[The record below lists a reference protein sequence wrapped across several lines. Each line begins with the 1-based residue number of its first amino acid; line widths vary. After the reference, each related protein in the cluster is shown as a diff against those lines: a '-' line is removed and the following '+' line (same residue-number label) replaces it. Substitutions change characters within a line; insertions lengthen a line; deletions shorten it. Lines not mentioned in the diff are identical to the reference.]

1 MQFFPCF
8 SLAESLFA
16 LISNHRLHPLSI
28 TPFNP
33 LRHTVSPVMLK
44 LGILINQSIIF
55 FRCSEYIT
63 ANSDRDSQVL
73 AEMTSDVQAYV
84 DALHGGTTNFA
95 GIYAFSVSY
104 VGMTIV
110 GQTTVSGTMWKLC
123 KFVWWWAI
131 QGYWLTIFYNH
142 IFSHV
147 ISSEITYK
155 LYLFSQVYYTS
166 NLGVPGSWV

>member
-1 MQFFPCF
+1 
-8 SLAESLFA
+8 
-16 LISNHRLHPLSI
+16 
-28 TPFNP
+28 
-33 LRHTVSPVMLK
+33 MLK

-110 GQTTVSGTMWKLC
+110 GQTTVSGTM
-123 KFVWWWAI
+123 
-131 QGYWLTIFYNH
+131 
-142 IFSHV
+142 
-147 ISSEITYK
+147 
-155 LYLFSQVYYTS
+155 
-166 NLGVPGSWV
+166 